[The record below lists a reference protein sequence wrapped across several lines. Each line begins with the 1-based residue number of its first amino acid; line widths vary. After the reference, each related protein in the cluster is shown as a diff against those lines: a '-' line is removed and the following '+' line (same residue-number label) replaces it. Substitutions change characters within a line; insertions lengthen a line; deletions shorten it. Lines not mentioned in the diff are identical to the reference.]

1 MYEIIFKYYKHKDN
15 LDYDRT
21 ESLILKKKF
30 GQIEEEYPLDKIA
43 CYIMSQLARRDIF
56 IHDVEIYSYVKKNVS
71 FKISKNG
78 FSINGQKFGHND
90 TVTEFNLIESTPE
103 KPPQPACEAITQKD
117 YIPKPDFAQL
127 QKKVE
132 SNKERRIIK
141 NVIFIPP
148 LQMDKTRFPY
158 KFTINKKYPVYA
170 EKLSPSGIGM
180 TISTNDDN
188 GNPIDVSD
196 EYFIPANNS
205 LEFDNDMNASKR
217 GNNDLL
223 NWQGDRSSGSMPKL
237 R

>member
-90 TVTEFNLIESTPE
+90 TVTEFNLIDIAKSE
-103 KPPQPACEAITQKD
+103 C
-117 YIPKPDFAQL
+117 
-127 QKKVE
+127 KV
-132 SNKERRIIK
+132 NK
-141 NVIFIPP
+141 
-148 LQMDKTRFPY
+148 
-158 KFTINKKYPVYA
+158 
-170 EKLSPSGIGM
+170 
-180 TISTNDDN
+180 
-188 GNPIDVSD
+188 
-196 EYFIPANNS
+196 
-205 LEFDNDMNASKR
+205 
-217 GNNDLL
+217 
-223 NWQGDRSSGSMPKL
+223 
-237 R
+237 